1 MHIWKQ
7 RLGSD
12 ATYQK
17 LINIFE
23 RAGHHTYAEVV
34 RNIACDA
41 ESETDD
47 FHDDDTMS
55 QPETYPPFK
64 SSHPSSTECSERE
77 PSTCDEYLLI
87 NPAIAQR
94 FPKGNSAWQSS
105 VNYGVLVKKCSDIKI
120 IMFSQSA

>member
-17 LINIFE
+17 LIDIFE
-23 RAGHHTYAEVV
+23 RAGYHTYNYAEIV
-34 RNIACDA
+34 RNITCDT

-47 FHDDDTMS
+47 FHDDDTMP

-64 SSHPSSTECSERE
+64 TSHPSSTKCSERK

-94 FPKGNSAWQSS
+94 LPKGNS
-105 VNYGVLVKKCSDIKI
+105 I
-120 IMFSQSA
+120 ILHGNLL